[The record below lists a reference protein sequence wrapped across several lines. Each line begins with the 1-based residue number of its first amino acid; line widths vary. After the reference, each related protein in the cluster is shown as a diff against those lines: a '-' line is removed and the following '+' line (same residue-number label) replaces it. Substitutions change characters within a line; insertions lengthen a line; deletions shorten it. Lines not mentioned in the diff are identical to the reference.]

1 MNIRNLAIIAHVD
14 HGKTTLI
21 DVLFKNAGTFK
32 AHKIIEERVMDSGE
46 LEKERGI
53 TITAKNAS
61 FNWKGVNI
69 NIVDTPGH
77 SDFGGEVERALY
89 MVDGAL
95 LLVDAS
101 EGPLPQTRF
110 VLKKAFE
117 KNLKILVVINK
128 IDRPDSRIKEVEEK
142 IFDLFCDLALSDD
155 QLEYKTF
162 YASARNA
169 YASSDLNIKRNDLS
183 ELLDAI
189 VDYFPAPKV
198 NINKAFSML
207 VTNRIYNS
215 FMGQVAI
222 GRIESGSIKVN
233 QRLALID
240 ENEKINEFTVTALE
254 RYQGLI
260 TERVDSLDA
269 GNIAL
274 IFGANNPEIGDTI
287 CDKERITKLPRI
299 KVDPPTVSVKISVNT
314 SPLAGKDGVYVTT
327 RRLEELL
334 RKACLSNVA
343 LKMEST
349 ESPEVFLL
357 KARGE
362 LQIVILVEELRRQE
376 YEFMVGSPNVIPVE
390 IDGKLFEAE
399 EQFVIDIPD
408 DMVGVVTELLSNR
421 GGKMELMENLTN
433 SSRVRLE
440 FSIPSRGLFGIRS
453 KLLTETKGEA
463 VFSSSF
469 KSYIPYKGSRF
480 TRKNGALV
488 ADRDGTS
495 VQYGLFHLQARG
507 KLFIPEGVKVYEGM
521 IFGENNRINDLT
533 ADPTKPKKLTN
544 MRASGSDDSTK
555 LNVVKKIELDE
566 AIVWIDEDE
575 WVEVTPLNIR
585 LRKTVLKT
593 NLRTVIRRQAE

>member
-1 MNIRNLAIIAHVD
+1 MEIRNIAIIAHVD

-21 DVLFKNAGTFK
+21 DVLFKQAGTFK
-32 AHKIIEERVMDSGE
+32 AYKAVEERVMDSGE
-46 LEKERGI
+46 IEKERGI

-61 FNWKGVNI
+61 FVWNDVNI

-128 IDRPDSRIKEVEEK
+128 IDRADSRIKEVEEK
-142 IFDLFCDLALSDD
+142 VFDLFCDLALSDA

-162 YASARNA
+162 YASAKNSFA
-169 YASSDLNIKRNDLS
+169 TSDLNVKKGDLA
-183 ELLDAI
+183 ELLDCI
-189 VDYFPAPKV
+189 VEYFPAPKV
-198 NINKAFSML
+198 NPNKAFSML

-222 GRIESGSIKVN
+222 GRIDSGYVKVN
-233 QRLALID
+233 QRIALID
-240 ENEKINEFTVTALE
+240 EEDKVNEFTVTALE
-254 RYQGLI
+254 KYEGLN
-260 TERVDSLDA
+260 TVRVDSLDA

-274 IFGANNPEIGDTI
+274 VFGAQNPEIGDTI
-287 CDKERITKLPRI
+287 CDRERITKLPRI

-314 SPLAGKDGVYVTT
+314 SPFAGKEGVYVTT

-334 RKACLSNVA
+334 RKSCLSNVS

-349 ESPEVFLL
+349 DSPEVFLL

-362 LQIVILVEELRRQE
+362 LQIVILVEELRRQN
-376 YEFMVGSPNVIPVE
+376 YEFMVGSPNVIPVL
-390 IDGKLFEAE
+390 IDGQLCEAE
-399 EQFVIDIPD
+399 ESFMIDIPD
-408 DMVGVVTELLSNR
+408 DKVGVVTELLANR
-421 GGKMELMENLTN
+421 GGKMEAMENLTN

-453 KLLTETKGEA
+453 RLLTDTKGEA

-469 KSYIPYKGSRF
+469 KGYIAYKGSRF
-480 TRKNGALV
+480 TRKNGALI

-507 KLFIPEGVKVYEGM
+507 KLFIPEGVRVYEGM
-521 IFGENNRINDLT
+521 IFGENNRVNDLT
-533 ADPTKPKKLTN
+533 ADPTKPKKLSN
-544 MRASGSDDSTK
+544 MRASGTDDSTK

-566 AIVWIDEDE
+566 AISWIDEDE
-575 WVEVTPLNIR
+575 WVEVTPKTIR
-585 LRKTVLKT
+585 VRKTELRT
-593 NLRTVIRRQAE
+593 NLRTVIRKSQN